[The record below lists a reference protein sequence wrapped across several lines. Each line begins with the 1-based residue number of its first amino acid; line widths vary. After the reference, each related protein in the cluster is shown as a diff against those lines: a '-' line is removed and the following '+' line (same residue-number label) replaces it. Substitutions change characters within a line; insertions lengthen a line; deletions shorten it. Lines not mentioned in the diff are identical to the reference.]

1 MEQGHGK
8 QEQHKDIVFPKPD
21 TRAAVDQSSALQL
34 QQTAL
39 APYSPQKSS
48 GPGFDKEN
56 ERVSLREMFASNI
69 PLSERKHLD
78 ELLEQACLPKPPILM
93 VCLRCFTV
101 KEKILTLG
109 SDLWYQAEL
118 MLDDNV
124 AGLCSE
130 IGETYVGNV
139 VCGLPQVR
147 EINVLPS
154 CFLAAWTWN
163 TSDPR
168 LFLPIPKCC
177 MFCNT
182 NERRISRVLA
192 C

>member
-1 MEQGHGK
+1 MPDTTTESDPQAQMHTITKASDIASEDKNMTGRMEQGHGK

-109 SDLWYQAEL
+109 SDL
-118 MLDDNV
+118 
-124 AGLCSE
+124 
-130 IGETYVGNV
+130 
-139 VCGLPQVR
+139 
-147 EINVLPS
+147 
-154 CFLAAWTWN
+154 
-163 TSDPR
+163 
-168 LFLPIPKCC
+168 
-177 MFCNT
+177 
-182 NERRISRVLA
+182 
-192 C
+192 